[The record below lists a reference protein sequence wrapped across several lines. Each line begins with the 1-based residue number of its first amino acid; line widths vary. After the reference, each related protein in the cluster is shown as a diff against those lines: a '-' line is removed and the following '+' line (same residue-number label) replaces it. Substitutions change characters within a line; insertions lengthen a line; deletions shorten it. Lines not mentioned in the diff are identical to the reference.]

1 MRYLLFI
8 CYICICVNIFIYKY
22 VIYMC
27 LIMVCVRGRKNVDV
41 KSGYDKALSSLEKFV
56 TVADGLADVPVQ
68 YAKDSLEQ

>member
-1 MRYLLFI
+1 
-8 CYICICVNIFIYKY
+8 
-22 VIYMC
+22 MC

-68 YAKDSLEQ
+68 YAQDSLEQ